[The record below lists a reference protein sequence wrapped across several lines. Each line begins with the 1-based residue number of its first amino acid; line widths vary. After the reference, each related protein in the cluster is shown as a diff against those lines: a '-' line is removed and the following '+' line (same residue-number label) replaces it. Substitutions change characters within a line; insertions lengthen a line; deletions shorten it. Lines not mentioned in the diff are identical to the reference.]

1 MTLKEVIDLSMKG
14 IEPDNKTTDNNIKN
28 LEQLKNNLNSED
40 KQKLEAVAA
49 ELKAHK
55 QEKNIE
61 QAKAQ
66 MKPPVNNNPNEKE
79 TAEVNI
85 KPKTAEEVNS

>member
-14 IEPDNKTTDNNIKN
+14 IEPDKKTTDNNIKN
-28 LEQLKNNLNSED
+28 LEQLKNNLNDED

-55 QEKNIE
+55 QAKNVE
-61 QAKAQ
+61 QVQ
-66 MKPPVNNNPNEKE
+66 SQTKPPVSDNPNKKE
-79 TAEVNI
+79 TAETNI
-85 KPKTAEEVNS
+85 QPETAQSN

>member
-14 IEPDNKTTDNNIKN
+14 IEPDKKTTDNNIKN
-28 LEQLKNNLNSED
+28 LEQLKNNLNDEH

-55 QEKNIE
+55 QAKNVE
-61 QAKAQ
+61 QVQAQ
-66 MKPPVNNNPNEKE
+66 TKQPAAEEPNKKE
-79 TAEVNI
+79 TAEINVQ
-85 KPKTAEEVNS
+85 PETAQAN

>member
-14 IEPDNKTTDNNIKN
+14 IEPDKKTTDNNIKN
-28 LEQLKNNLNSED
+28 LEQLKNNLNDED

-55 QEKNIE
+55 QAKNIE
-61 QAKAQ
+61 QVQAQAKQ
-66 MKPPVNNNPNEKE
+66 PVSDEPNKKE
-79 TAEVNI
+79 TAELNTKPETAQVN
-85 KPKTAEEVNS
+85 

>member
-14 IEPDNKTTDNNIKN
+14 IEPDKKTTDNNIKN
-28 LEQLKNNLNSED
+28 LEQLKNNLNDED

-55 QEKNIE
+55 QAKNIE
-61 QAKAQ
+61 QVQ
-66 MKPPVNNNPNEKE
+66 SQTKPPVSDSSNKKE
-79 TAEVNI
+79 TAETNI
-85 KPKTAEEVNS
+85 QPETAQAN

>member
-14 IEPDNKTTDNNIKN
+14 IEPDKKTTDNNIKN
-28 LEQLKNNLNSED
+28 LEQLKNNLNDED

-55 QEKNIE
+55 QARNVE
-61 QAKAQ
+61 QVQAQ
-66 MKPPVNNNPNEKE
+66 TKPLAAEEPNKKE
-79 TAEVNI
+79 TAELNT
-85 KPKTAEEVNS
+85 KPETAQAN

>member
-14 IEPDNKTTDNNIKN
+14 IEPDKKTTDNNIKN
-28 LEQLKNNLNSED
+28 LEQLKNNLNDED

-55 QEKNIE
+55 QAKNIE
-61 QAKAQ
+61 QVQAQ
-66 MKPPVNNNPNEKE
+66 IKPPTNNDLNKKE
-79 TAEVNI
+79 TALKYGKQLVYE
-85 KPKTAEEVNS
+85 

>member
-14 IEPDNKTTDNNIKN
+14 IEPDKKTTDNNIKN
-28 LEQLKNNLNSED
+28 LEQLKNNLNDED

-55 QEKNIE
+55 QAKNVE
-61 QAKAQ
+61 QVQAQ
-66 MKPPVNNNPNEKE
+66 TKQPVAEEPNKKE
-79 TAEVNI
+79 TAETNI
-85 KPKTAEEVNS
+85 QPETAQAN